1 MQACIKKCCANHEC
15 DLAFMVKEDC
25 YSVICYHKSL
35 CRSVRAQHI
44 RKYKPRIA
52 HIWRGSNE
60 EKERVTSN
68 VNSRTTSRVHI
79 KSKGKG
85 KLALVNHKDEESVTG
100 NAKSRTTS
108 RKHKKS
114 TGKSKLA
121 SVYHPEQERV
131 TGNAKSLTTSRKHMK
146 STVKSKLA
154 SVAHSEQES
163 VTGNAKSRPVSHRH
177 TKKTRKNKTTRAH
190 HYKERVPEKHTSS
203 KGVGSQISSSLSST
217 HSSID
222 ENSRLNASFE
232 ERMTQK
238 KYQKSSQASS
248 ERSATKDLATPV
260 KSSENDSQVVMKD
273 RKKPA
278 NSTRQIHSLGSQ
290 EAKTAVHKD
299 GFSENSPGLD
309 NNHSACPHSAIEHN
323 VGLRRGLKTGKFSY
337 IGEMFDIEKCLQVC
351 CRDVDCD
358 IAFMLDQSC
367 YTVNCTNKSMCHSVP
382 YHQHQYSTKAVYV
395 VRRFNKPKSRIGGIQ
410 RAANLTRSSKTT
422 VSSKKGVAESSV
434 VIGTAAHGK
443 ENLDLRHSR
452 KQGPTVAQATNVK
465 AYHSVSSI
473 MQNSDMQN
481 SSELWKEE
489 KIKINLNGAI
499 HSTHNNKQSDF
510 GEVRSNKS
518 GKEEWQSEEIKVH
531 LSNDVNLKSL
541 SSSLHEK
548 SNFTLAH
555 SDQVIP
561 ADNQVGTRH
570 NVPERE
576 SMQNVSVPSYTY
588 AKMHRKKIES
598 TNPGMENRG
607 DRKVLS
613 SKEPAVYQNASL
625 KIKVHLS
632 SKDYLLQGEPDY
644 YKPLTPTNQSSD
656 PNARNNSESFEERDE
671 YSGRAEPGMSGSAE
685 VEIGN
690 EYDSGSS
697 QYETGSNQYET
708 GSSLYKAGSP
718 LNLSYPESNEAVE
731 DYTSQGSAELNSVD
745 SVNANSQNCS
755 SYTYYDVTLRGGL
768 RAGNFTFVGRV
779 SSQED
784 CVTRC
789 CLTEGCDVTFM
800 VFDRCF
806 LVDCY
811 VEDLCDVTAARNA
824 DKYKP
829 VITYV
834 NQTIIKRL
842 VAKSFGNSSLASMAE
857 TADDSSFNQTSNEQ
871 GNVNVM
877 FRKTRIEQVTHGQQA
892 GLFTN
897 HGAAKNIHECAQR
910 CCQSNHCDVA
920 FMISEDCFFVRCH
933 SNKSCGTFTIRG
945 SKFNPRMIFV
955 KKHRVQLENG
965 TRNTSNGVLANSS
978 NSSPW
983 ISDIPSTVSL
993 DPITKSSDYYG
1004 PLSSSA
1010 ALSAP
1015 ATDKPLT
1022 SDELQHDLISTKA
1035 SVLNVKASIASVTSE
1050 DGSGADAKQR
1060 VPEEDPSNFVEVKTN
1075 GSEFWWQYYTPKDI
1089 HLRNSSFKVKLPDV
1103 DNETGN
1109 STTIVSNISSPQSH
1123 SHNQHKQG
1131 LCRGAKIEDGVTLAG
1146 GYYAGIFT
1154 RQDNVT
1160 SMKECVSSCCRL
1172 SKCNV
1177 AFMVTKI
1184 CYSVQCFSKEK
1195 CIRIKAHYTS
1205 RYHPLVSYVRQS
1217 SDVTNHVTDHNV
1229 ITDKLRC
1236 VLDDVSEPKYQV
1248 DDGSVLVHSA
1258 AQDLGDCAK
1267 LCCQTK
1273 GCEVALQDN
1282 GTCYSLNCHG
1292 NLTCPN
1298 TNLSRD
1304 ALSSSRSLVVIKDFM
1319 QSETRSERVFAEACD
1334 FSNVLNEV
1342 VLRGGSQ
1349 SGKFKY
1355 LTEVEDMNTC
1365 IRECCRH
1372 KVCDLALML
1381 KDNCFLV
1388 SCHNEML
1395 CDPIQS
1401 RTSDYHPQIAYKIK
1415 HGKRRNIEI
1424 RPRRD
1429 KKNSVPARHIP
1440 GAARESN
1447 TENATFTMGR
1457 FFPVSSVKVKSIHS
1471 NGSGFVDIANNSKAD
1486 EEMTSNDTVLVSNE
1500 TETDIFANETT
1511 PQYVLMSQPLLT
1523 LNDSRSVLGGT
1534 STLVHL
1540 ESNLSVTKM
1549 VLVSG
1554 AVESTKAQ
1562 SLTTVVRTVVVD
1574 TSELASLTMESMEK
1588 LKPLEVSSTHAS
1600 RTAESVTEPSEI
1612 TSLQLQSETSE
1623 PPTAALQTSELIQKS
1638 SVQASPVAISDLP
1651 PTFAIQRSNK
1661 GTGDVLAETRV
1672 AKSLNLQSQTLTL
1685 LETPST
1691 VTIRDPKQ
1699 VQTSQI
1705 PASPLV
1711 ISGFPSSIML
1721 SSNTRLETPRV
1732 TEEKSLAS
1740 QNELGIHSPV
1750 SSSLPVNK
1758 PDITSSSSEGA
1769 TVGNSSKSA
1778 QIPQTISVMSKILQT
1793 DGSSSN
1799 VLRPDEQQNKEDLSS
1814 EISGQSMSTTHVTL
1828 GSLSSIPGVDA
1839 PTSALPWR
1847 TINSSSLKPL
1857 YSLDTPTSVPAL
1869 TENHVKSLSLVP
1881 ESEQDLT
1888 HSSGKTISV
1897 REDLVVPS
1905 FALSTR
1911 AIATSGISNSK
1922 PTTSSVIIE
1931 TNTTVPGT
1939 STVTVILQSGKPSGS
1954 ANLRDTTNLT
1964 LQTSENIYSRS
1975 VLSEELNQSHNVYQ
1989 WRTFSVVP
1997 PTPSATARVIT
2008 EASVTIKSSTSSEN
2022 TPSSGFSRMQEER
2035 DEIPVITPRLIGL
2048 PSLSDVSPSKS
2059 HPSTSFVDSKRLSL
2073 LHKNKVKS
2081 NDNFISSKT
2090 FVTMALSTPISVQ
2103 RESQPASTET
2113 SVAVALSSPTPTQSE
2128 PESATTE
2135 KFDTMALS
2143 PRPAQSESHSAST
2156 ETFIAMALSS
2166 PTPTQSEPQVATT
2179 EHFVTMAL
2187 SSPRPAQSE
2196 SHPANTETI
2205 VTMALPSPRPAQSES
2220 QSASTTTTS
2229 SSVAQSESQPTA
2241 TEKFVTMALSSPA
2254 PAQSESQATPKEK
2267 FVDMTLSSPAPVRN
2281 ESQAMFHVQSSG
2293 VADGSIMDT
2302 GSSKIASLILSSNNI
2317 PESDVKE
2324 TVSLSTQ
2331 QTSLLAPSNSWQFSS
2346 TTLASSTQQG
2356 IVASMEGMSTSTF
2369 KPFKQEKYV
2378 VEPATTEKNIT
2389 QASPPGGVDV
2399 GSTTNSPQGIAAE
2412 LSYLDK
2418 RPLEPTSNNV
2428 LQNQSIT
2435 ITTTSTSVAH
2445 RQDITIPSLLDLP
2458 IQTQLSTDDHI
2469 STSSPLN
2476 SVGSLQS
2483 RASEEISSS
2492 EVSLN
2497 QRKARVESLTSIDAS
2512 LVSSQQPKTSLAGS
2526 SGEIISAFYSRKK
2539 EEMSLSPTRPVNLN
2553 TSSEEFGSVLVSFG
2567 SSITHNSIAVSAP
2580 IHSQTFE
2587 EDRKSSNTML
2597 EAGKTNTPQLGKR
2610 VNATR
2615 ENEARVLLGTPF
2627 PSYSVKTVNSSTSI
2641 SANLGG
2647 IKPSPRR
2654 QNTSVTFT
2662 STSVPE
2668 TLEETLGKFQQ
2679 KENVVRTL
2687 ASGIVASPVFH
2698 HAMRHIGELLKNQTG
2713 LVHSVSRL
2721 ENMLGHLQGLLVRE
2735 TRNHLRNSSNL
2746 SLPLA
2751 ETVRK
2756 GKSSDE
2762 VSKQVDSKLDGISSK
2777 LKRISS
2783 VLTKLQIKG
2792 KERNNTVTTRSN
2804 IEQPGNFTRVDEK
2817 HNKLI
2822 ELLLKRF
2829 NKLETL
2835 IQRKRDSITVS
2846 ISQTKSI
2853 VFNGSTT
2860 TNYRVIQHSSLEGT
2874 SSMIQSEPKALHF
2887 SSVIV
2892 PSPNA
2897 VITRSFSS
2905 VATQRGQIST
2915 NALLGSKGFIRNST
2929 SIKSSLPSTLY
2940 KAEHNGPHTTTTGPK
2955 LDLLGTRLINSS
2967 SVNNNSSIR
2976 SSTSIISSPLSKQL
2990 ITPSSNVALPTEA
3003 TRINKTVSSSVRAI
3017 PSMFPKA
3024 QNNTN
3029 ASSAV
3034 MTPSLTTSKVIT
3046 ASSVI
3051 GAPQSVNHRNGHNK
3065 THHVERSEEFTYVTF
3080 RSGLEAGVFT
3090 DRGKVKTMESCVQRC
3105 YNHSSCHVAFMVGH
3119 TCYSI
3124 HCYSQKT
3131 CEVLPVQTPIIS
3143 TRVVY
3148 LKDRML
3154 QLPYSTTTQHEA
3166 SSLVTDDKNFT
3177 IKNCAKNITVLK
3189 NMTFLAGMSAG
3200 NYTDYGTV
3208 DSIQACSNICCSKKV
3223 CDAAFMILN
3232 NCFTIDCISD
3242 KACHAIP
3249 SRSHKVNT
3257 SIVYFRKTLST
3268 KRFQKVVMGVPKFKN
3283 PQLCPLLGGVLKGVT
3298 FNGGMNAGNFTDH
3311 GFVNEFSSCITKCCS
3326 SKTCDVAFMVEKNCY
3341 SVKCAED
3348 KRRCLPI
3355 IARSTKFKTLM
3366 AVKKTDHFP
3375 NFTIPTANNSRCAQR
3390 GPTQHNFTFRKGIKA
3405 GNFTE
3410 RGKVKNMGIC
3420 IQQCCRSSSCSAAFM
3435 IGKTC
3440 YSVLCPS
3447 KKDCDTVLAKKAN
3460 FTTAI
3465 AFVNRTQRGRDKAGK
3480 TKSNQRHTFTKSI
3493 LGGHCDVTDVQH
3505 NVNITGGWKAGK
3517 FLRIPDIKDMKKCIE
3532 ACCDYHRCGAA
3543 MFIDQFCYNLICF
3556 KQRGCQL
3563 IGSKEA
3569 FMIDKFVAVRKNLAH
3584 VMSPFKKAQIAA
3596 LTASKEHV
3604 NHSLFMHDVRNANK
3618 VRKPINGFEVGD
3630 TREDKKCRY
3639 GADPVSHL

>member
-1 MQACIKKCCANHEC
+1 
-15 DLAFMVKEDC
+15 
-25 YSVICYHKSL
+25 
-35 CRSVRAQHI
+35 
-44 RKYKPRIA
+44 
-52 HIWRGSNE
+52 
-60 EKERVTSN
+60 
-68 VNSRTTSRVHI
+68 
-79 KSKGKG
+79 
-85 KLALVNHKDEESVTG
+85 
-100 NAKSRTTS
+100 
-108 RKHKKS
+108 
-114 TGKSKLA
+114 
-121 SVYHPEQERV
+121 
-131 TGNAKSLTTSRKHMK
+131 
-146 STVKSKLA
+146 
-154 SVAHSEQES
+154 
-163 VTGNAKSRPVSHRH
+163 
-177 TKKTRKNKTTRAH
+177 
-190 HYKERVPEKHTSS
+190 
-203 KGVGSQISSSLSST
+203 
-217 HSSID
+217 
-222 ENSRLNASFE
+222 
-232 ERMTQK
+232 
-238 KYQKSSQASS
+238 
-248 ERSATKDLATPV
+248 
-260 KSSENDSQVVMKD
+260 
-273 RKKPA
+273 
-278 NSTRQIHSLGSQ
+278 
-290 EAKTAVHKD
+290 
-299 GFSENSPGLD
+299 
-309 NNHSACPHSAIEHN
+309 
-323 VGLRRGLKTGKFSY
+323 
-337 IGEMFDIEKCLQVC
+337 
-351 CRDVDCD
+351 
-358 IAFMLDQSC
+358 
-367 YTVNCTNKSMCHSVP
+367 
-382 YHQHQYSTKAVYV
+382 
-395 VRRFNKPKSRIGGIQ
+395 
-410 RAANLTRSSKTT
+410 
-422 VSSKKGVAESSV
+422 
-434 VIGTAAHGK
+434 
-443 ENLDLRHSR
+443 
-452 KQGPTVAQATNVK
+452 
-465 AYHSVSSI
+465 
-473 MQNSDMQN
+473 
-481 SSELWKEE
+481 
-489 KIKINLNGAI
+489 
-499 HSTHNNKQSDF
+499 
-510 GEVRSNKS
+510 
-518 GKEEWQSEEIKVH
+518 
-531 LSNDVNLKSL
+531 
-541 SSSLHEK
+541 
-548 SNFTLAH
+548 
-555 SDQVIP
+555 
-561 ADNQVGTRH
+561 
-570 NVPERE
+570 
-576 SMQNVSVPSYTY
+576 MQNVSVPSYTY

-613 SKEPAVYQNASL
+613 SKEPAVYQNAPL
-625 KIKVHLS
+625 KIKVHFS
-632 SKDYLLQGEPDY
+632 GKDYLLQGEPDY
-644 YKPLTPTNQSSD
+644 YKPLTPTNKSSD

-671 YSGRAEPGMSGSAE
+671 YSGRVEPGMSGSAE
-685 VEIGN
+685 VKIGN

-745 SVNANSQNCS
+745 GVNANCS
-755 SYTYYDVTLRGGL
+755 SYTYHDVTLRGGL
-768 RAGNFTFVGRV
+768 RAGNFTFIGRV
-779 SSQED
+779 SSKED

-800 VFDRCF
+800 VLDRCF

-842 VAKSFGNSSLASMAE
+842 VEKSFGNSSLASMEE

-871 GNVNVM
+871 GERPRDVEKKKNRTIDGEHINASFIHNQATVFPTKLHQLHCIYSAPLHNIS
-877 FRKTRIEQVTHGQQA
+877 FQHGQQA

-955 KKHRVQLENG
+955 KKHRVQLGNG

-1022 SDELQHDLISTKA
+1022 SDESQHNLISTKA
-1035 SVLNVKASIASVTSE
+1035 SALNVKTSIASVAPE
-1050 DGSGADAKQR
+1050 DDSGADAKQR
-1060 VPEEDPSNFVEVKTN
+1060 VSEDDPSNFVEVKTN

-1089 HLRNSSFKVKLPDV
+1089 HLSNSSFKVKLPDV

-1131 LCRGAKIEDGVTLAG
+1131 LCRGATIEDGVTLAG
-1146 GYYAGIFT
+1146 GYYGRNIYQTGQCHEHEGMCFELLPSVEMQCGLHGH
-1154 RQDNVT
+1154 QDLLFCPVLQQGK
-1160 SMKECVSSCCRL
+1160 M
-1172 SKCNV
+1172 
-1177 AFMVTKI
+1177 
-1184 CYSVQCFSKEK
+1184 
-1195 CIRIKAHYTS
+1195 
-1205 RYHPLVSYVRQS
+1205 HPHQS
-1217 SDVTNHVTDHNV
+1217 SLYN
-1229 ITDKLRC
+1229 
-1236 VLDDVSEPKYQV
+1236 EPKYQV

-1298 TNLSRD
+1298 TNFSRD
-1304 ALSSSRSLVVIKDFM
+1304 VLSSSRSLVVIKDVM
-1319 QSETRSERVFAEACD
+1319 PPETRSERVFAEACD

-1429 KKNSVPARHIP
+1429 KKNSVPAKHIP

-1523 LNDSRSVLGGT
+1523 LIDSRSVLGGT

-1540 ESNLSVTKM
+1540 ESNLSVTKT

-1554 AVESTKAQ
+1554 AVESIKAQ

-1574 TSELASLTMESMEK
+1574 TSELASLKMESMEK

-1600 RTAESVTEPSEI
+1600 RTAESVTEPSEP

-1623 PPTAALQTSELIQKS
+1623 PPTATLQTSELIQKS

-1651 PTFAIQRSNK
+1651 PKFAIQRSNK

-1672 AKSLNLQSQTLTL
+1672 AKSLNLQSQTLKL

-1705 PASPLV
+1705 AASPLV
-1711 ISGFPSSIML
+1711 ISAFPSSIML
-1721 SSNTRLETPRV
+1721 SSNTRIETPRV

-1758 PDITSSSSEGA
+1758 PDITSSSSDA
-1769 TVGNSSKSA
+1769 SVGNSSKSA

-1814 EISGQSMSTTHVTL
+1814 EISGQSVSTTHVTL
-1828 GSLSSIPGVDA
+1828 GSLSSSPGVDT

-1931 TNTTVPGT
+1931 TNTTLPGT

-2128 PESATTE
+2128 PETATTE

-2369 KPFKQEKYV
+2369 KPFKQEKSV

-2445 RQDITIPSLLDLP
+2445 RQDITTPSLLDLP

-2597 EAGKTNTPQLGKR
+2597 EAGKN
-2610 VNATR
+2610 
-2615 ENEARVLLGTPF
+2615 
-2627 PSYSVKTVNSSTSI
+2627 
-2641 SANLGG
+2641 
-2647 IKPSPRR
+2647 
-2654 QNTSVTFT
+2654 
-2662 STSVPE
+2662 
-2668 TLEETLGKFQQ
+2668 
-2679 KENVVRTL
+2679 
-2687 ASGIVASPVFH
+2687 
-2698 HAMRHIGELLKNQTG
+2698 
-2713 LVHSVSRL
+2713 
-2721 ENMLGHLQGLLVRE
+2721 
-2735 TRNHLRNSSNL
+2735 
-2746 SLPLA
+2746 
-2751 ETVRK
+2751 
-2756 GKSSDE
+2756 
-2762 VSKQVDSKLDGISSK
+2762 
-2777 LKRISS
+2777 
-2783 VLTKLQIKG
+2783 
-2792 KERNNTVTTRSN
+2792 
-2804 IEQPGNFTRVDEK
+2804 
-2817 HNKLI
+2817 
-2822 ELLLKRF
+2822 
-2829 NKLETL
+2829 
-2835 IQRKRDSITVS
+2835 
-2846 ISQTKSI
+2846 
-2853 VFNGSTT
+2853 
-2860 TNYRVIQHSSLEGT
+2860 
-2874 SSMIQSEPKALHF
+2874 
-2887 SSVIV
+2887 
-2892 PSPNA
+2892 
-2897 VITRSFSS
+2897 
-2905 VATQRGQIST
+2905 
-2915 NALLGSKGFIRNST
+2915 
-2929 SIKSSLPSTLY
+2929 
-2940 KAEHNGPHTTTTGPK
+2940 
-2955 LDLLGTRLINSS
+2955 
-2967 SVNNNSSIR
+2967 
-2976 SSTSIISSPLSKQL
+2976 
-2990 ITPSSNVALPTEA
+2990 
-3003 TRINKTVSSSVRAI
+3003 
-3017 PSMFPKA
+3017 
-3024 QNNTN
+3024 
-3029 ASSAV
+3029 
-3034 MTPSLTTSKVIT
+3034 
-3046 ASSVI
+3046 
-3051 GAPQSVNHRNGHNK
+3051 
-3065 THHVERSEEFTYVTF
+3065 
-3080 RSGLEAGVFT
+3080 
-3090 DRGKVKTMESCVQRC
+3090 
-3105 YNHSSCHVAFMVGH
+3105 
-3119 TCYSI
+3119 
-3124 HCYSQKT
+3124 
-3131 CEVLPVQTPIIS
+3131 
-3143 TRVVY
+3143 
-3148 LKDRML
+3148 
-3154 QLPYSTTTQHEA
+3154 
-3166 SSLVTDDKNFT
+3166 
-3177 IKNCAKNITVLK
+3177 
-3189 NMTFLAGMSAG
+3189 
-3200 NYTDYGTV
+3200 
-3208 DSIQACSNICCSKKV
+3208 
-3223 CDAAFMILN
+3223 
-3232 NCFTIDCISD
+3232 
-3242 KACHAIP
+3242 
-3249 SRSHKVNT
+3249 
-3257 SIVYFRKTLST
+3257 
-3268 KRFQKVVMGVPKFKN
+3268 
-3283 PQLCPLLGGVLKGVT
+3283 
-3298 FNGGMNAGNFTDH
+3298 
-3311 GFVNEFSSCITKCCS
+3311 
-3326 SKTCDVAFMVEKNCY
+3326 
-3341 SVKCAED
+3341 
-3348 KRRCLPI
+3348 
-3355 IARSTKFKTLM
+3355 
-3366 AVKKTDHFP
+3366 
-3375 NFTIPTANNSRCAQR
+3375 
-3390 GPTQHNFTFRKGIKA
+3390 
-3405 GNFTE
+3405 
-3410 RGKVKNMGIC
+3410 
-3420 IQQCCRSSSCSAAFM
+3420 
-3435 IGKTC
+3435 
-3440 YSVLCPS
+3440 
-3447 KKDCDTVLAKKAN
+3447 
-3460 FTTAI
+3460 
-3465 AFVNRTQRGRDKAGK
+3465 
-3480 TKSNQRHTFTKSI
+3480 
-3493 LGGHCDVTDVQH
+3493 
-3505 NVNITGGWKAGK
+3505 
-3517 FLRIPDIKDMKKCIE
+3517 
-3532 ACCDYHRCGAA
+3532 
-3543 MFIDQFCYNLICF
+3543 
-3556 KQRGCQL
+3556 
-3563 IGSKEA
+3563 
-3569 FMIDKFVAVRKNLAH
+3569 
-3584 VMSPFKKAQIAA
+3584 
-3596 LTASKEHV
+3596 
-3604 NHSLFMHDVRNANK
+3604 
-3618 VRKPINGFEVGD
+3618 
-3630 TREDKKCRY
+3630 
-3639 GADPVSHL
+3639 